1 MDPITILAATTAA
14 FEGVKKA
21 VELGREVT
29 DVYSQL
35 SQWAGHVGQLKDLI
49 EDQKR
54 AEENPSIWKKISFKE
69 SETKVAFD
77 LYAAEQKIIEM
88 EKEVFHMFM
97 YGDLCHLGIDGYRR
111 FKELRNQERER
122 RQRMISNQIEAKKRF
137 IKNVINSSIIIPI
150 IVFAIWILW
159 FTINLIIN
167 HGI

>member
-35 SQWAGHVGQLKDLI
+35 SQWAGHVGQLTDLI
-49 EDQKR
+49 AEQKQ

-77 LYAAEQKIIEM
+77 LYAAEEKVKEM
-88 EKEVFHMFM
+88 EKEIFHMFA
-97 YGDLCHLGIDGYRR
+97 YGDLCHLGVDGYRR
-111 FKELRNQERER
+111 FKELRTEERER
-122 RQRMISNQIEAKKRF
+122 RQRMISNQIKAKKKF
-137 IKNVINSSIIIPI
+137 VHDVIVYGSIFVGTIFSVWVI
-150 IVFAIWILW
+150 W
-159 FTINLIIN
+159 FTIGLIIN
-167 HGI
+167 RGV